1 MFVCKD
7 CGYTSVSWIGKC
19 PTCGSYN
26 IVEKSL
32 PKSSSGKILSKTD
45 VVFNDVKSLLRNKQA
60 DKQSFISTGFSEVD
74 NVFNYIHNSGVYLLG
89 GEPGIGKSTLA
100 MQILGNVAEKTK
112 NNVLYVTAEE
122 SEHQVS
128 LRAKRIIS
136 EAVLK
141 DIDIVATN
149 DLISVLESLKEKGQN
164 YKLIVFD
171 SMQAFQIQDNSGVAG
186 GISQVRDVVYAI
198 VQFAKSFGIPVII
211 IGQITKQGIIAGP
224 KLAEHIVDVVAYL
237 ENMGSNN
244 LRVLRVIKNRFGE
257 VGNIGFLKLKENG
270 FVDAPT
276 AYSEWITS
284 DLVTAPGS
292 GMGVVIHGTRPLLI
306 QVQSLIV
313 DTKFTNPK
321 RVAEGFSRAK
331 LELLIAVANKYVPG
345 INLSFKDVFVK
356 LIGSIKIKNSCID
369 LAILASLISG
379 YNNKSFGKLAFV
391 GEVGLLGDIKPC
403 SMLKVY
409 KKEAEKFGF
418 DLIYKNKKLTK
429 VQDLLTLLS
438 RFS

>member
-257 VGNIGFLKLKENG
+257 VGNIGFLKLAENG

-403 SMLKVY
+403 SMLKIY

-418 DLIYKNKKLTK
+418 DLIYKNKRLTK

-438 RFS
+438 RFL

>member
-26 IVEKSL
+26 ITEKNL
-32 PKSSSGKILSKTD
+32 PKNFSNKLVSKSD
-45 VVFNDVKSLLRNKQA
+45 VVFNNIKTLLKNNQVN
-60 DKQSFISTGFSEVD
+60 KQSFISTGFWEVD
-74 NVFNYIHNSGVYLLG
+74 NVFNYIHDSGVYLLG
-89 GEPGIGKSTLA
+89 GEPGVGKSTLA
-100 MQILGNVAEKTK
+100 MQILGNIAEQTK
-112 NNVLYVTAEE
+112 NKVLYVTAEE

-128 LRAKRIIS
+128 LRAKRIING
-136 EAVLK
+136 AILR

-149 DLISVLESLKEKGQN
+149 DLVSVLESLKVKGQI

-171 SMQAFQIQDNSGVAG
+171 SMQALQIQDNSGVAG
-186 GISQVRDVVYAI
+186 GMSQVRDVVYAI

-237 ENMGSNN
+237 ENVGANN
-244 LRVLRVIKNRFGE
+244 VRVLRVIKNRFGE

-270 FVDAPT
+270 FIDAPT

-284 DLVTAPGS
+284 DLITAPGS
-292 GMGVVIHGTRPLLI
+292 GVGIVIYGTRPLLV

-331 LELLIAVANKYVPG
+331 LEVLIAVANKYVPG
-345 INLSFKDVFVK
+345 VNLSFKDVFVK
-356 LIGSIKIKNSCID
+356 LIGGVKIKSSCID

-379 YNNKSFGKLAFV
+379 YNNKTFGKSVFV
-391 GEVGLLGDIKPC
+391 GEVGLLGDIKQC
-403 SMLKVY
+403 SMLKIY

-418 DLIYKNKKLTK
+418 NLIHKNNRLTR
-429 VQDLLTLLS
+429 VDGLLPFLK
-438 RFS
+438 